1 MYYFLFF
8 IELKTFIEK
17 MQSAY
22 VRAVSYFSLSILSI
36 SSNLRPMFKFK
47 YIL

>member
-1 MYYFLFF
+1 MYVLFLFF
-8 IELKTFIEK
+8 LAKNIIEK